1 MGTLYQPQQDP
12 EQERGGRWPPW
23 EGGCVGLQCH
33 KQESK
38 DLVRGTTKT
47 QEREVLWVAVMKAFK
62 ILYSLGTSRWLNPS
76 VKSVSVFGMGPLYY
90 LNQQIIK
97 QNIILKL
104 YHITHRASGEKRIV
118 SLIVFKACINLV
130 ESYLKSI
137 NHLIACL
144 SLKLMDIFQ
153 HLVM

>member
-1 MGTLYQPQQDP
+1 
-12 EQERGGRWPPW
+12 
-23 EGGCVGLQCH
+23 
-33 KQESK
+33 
-38 DLVRGTTKT
+38 
-47 QEREVLWVAVMKAFK
+47 MKAFK

-104 YHITHRASGEKRIV
+104 YHVTHRASGEKRIV
-118 SLIVFKACINLV
+118 SLIVFKTCIILV

-144 SLKLMDIFQ
+144 SFKLMDIFQ
-153 HLVM
+153 HVVM